1 MGVIKSLLHIRL
13 FPSLILL
20 KLTLSPCAEK
30 VLVFSDISTPIAIKM
45 LNELTGERRYDVYFE
60 NRMKMIEIILR

>member
-1 MGVIKSLLHIRL
+1 MGVIKSLLYISL

-20 KLTLSPCAEK
+20 ELPLSPCAEK
-30 VLVFSDISTPIAIKM
+30 VLVFSDISTQIAIKM

>member
-20 KLTLSPCAEK
+20 ELLLSPCAEK
-30 VLVFSDISTPIAIKM
+30 VLVFSDISTQIAIKM
-45 LNELTGERRYDVYFE
+45 INELTGERGYDVYFE
-60 NRMKMIEIILR
+60 FL